1 MPWQAVTVTAPLGQ
15 EYTRKQHMGHFL
27 ASGGERHCLY
37 EAESD
42 HMFAGKNV
50 ALVQEMDWV
59 VLKLV

>member
-1 MPWQAVTVTAPLGQ
+1 MPWQAVTAPLGQ

-37 EAESD
+37 EVESD

>member
-1 MPWQAVTVTAPLGQ
+1 MPWQAVTAPLGQ

-42 HMFAGKNV
+42 HMFAGENV

>member
-1 MPWQAVTVTAPLGQ
+1 MAGRNSATRPRLYQEAAHGPFLGLWRGETLPL
-15 EYTRKQHMGHFL
+15 RV
-27 ASGGERHCLY
+27 Y